1 MATPKILVLVLAINL
16 NPWERIEKEGQQTTW
31 RNSAPD
37 GIRIFRYIGTSPQSL
52 IWKFLDKLWFI
63 DKKIQLFTRG
73 KVSIF
78 SINFAISRRKW
89 PISNVDF
96 NNSEI
101 ITSVPDLYSFIGAKT
116 LDAFDISI
124 QEFEFDYIYR
134 TNVSSYLD
142 LIRLQK
148 FVEDKPT
155 NDFYAGLIG
164 NHQGIN
170 FASGS
175 GYFISR
181 DLVIRV
187 LQNRDLWDHNLVDD
201 VSLGKLLT
209 QEFNVGIKKV
219 ERADIES
226 SDFNL
231 KRVIDNPLNVFHY
244 RCKAENPNTTI
255 QIMNTLHRIISN
267 Q

>member
-1 MATPKILVLVLAINL
+1 LARPKILVLVLAINL
-16 NPWERIEKEGQQTTW
+16 NPWEQIEIEGQQPTW
-31 RNSAPD
+31 RSSAPD

-52 IWKFLDKLWFI
+52 IWKFFDKFWHI
-63 DKKIQLFTRG
+63 DKKIQMLTRG

-78 SINFAISRRKW
+78 SINFAIRRRW
-89 PISNVDF
+89 PLSNVNF
-96 NNSEI
+96 NKSEI

-116 LDAFDISI
+116 LDAFDVSV

-142 LIRLQK
+142 LTRLQR
-148 FVEDKPT
+148 FVENKPT
-155 NDFYAGLIG
+155 NDFYAGFIG
-164 NHQGIN
+164 NYQGIN

-181 DLVIRV
+181 DLVLRV

-209 QEFNVGIKKV
+209 QEFNVDIKKV
-219 ERADIES
+219 ERIDIDS
-226 SDFNL
+226 SDFSL
-231 KRVIDNPLNVFHY
+231 KRVINNPLNVFHY

-255 QIMNTLHRIISN
+255 QIMNTLHKIISN
-267 Q
+267 R